1 MAQAANDLV
10 SRIQRLCSPE
20 MSGLP
25 PLLSSASTNRA
36 GFGPLL
42 KPLEALRAEV
52 IHLSNP
58 VPVVASFNANGVE
71 DAATL
76 SPLAA
81 RKLDRLNETM
91 SYLVAYELVAAA
103 QAVDLAELAR
113 VAPRLAKAHLLVRQ
127 HCAFMAEDRPIGRK
141 VEAIACELV
150 LMGGLAGVYR

>member
-1 MAQAANDLV
+1 
-10 SRIQRLCSPE
+10 

-42 KPLEALRAEV
+42 KPLEALRADV

-58 VPVVASFNANGVE
+58 VPVVSSFNANGVE

-81 RKLDRLNETM
+81 NKLDRLCETM
-91 SYLVAYELVAAA
+91 SYLVAYELVAGA
-103 QAVDLAELAR
+103 QAVDLAKPDR
-113 VAPRLAKAHLLVRQ
+113 VASRLAKAHRLVRQ
-127 HCAFMAEDRPIGRK
+127 HCAFMAEDRPIGRE

-150 LMGGLAGVYR
+150 LMGGLDEVYR